1 MANIIE
7 LLQKLINHE
16 HSARDIGNIAEAE
29 AFAVKIQT
37 LLTEHKLSM
46 SEVEYQEQE
55 QVDPIGHE
63 YVGADQIGIKDGRF
77 EYWLGCLATAVAN
90 NFFCHTLR
98 TVGGGRSIKFVG
110 RNSDRAA
117 AVEMYGHLVRTAT
130 ALCEKELQQ
139 YKAQGQAESQV
150 SKRPVDKLEEA
161 LAILSERPRQR
172 WTHDGKPIA
181 AEKAAQS
188 RVWKTSFLTG
198 FANAISRRMY
208 STRRR
213 LEASAS
219 TQAAGLILR
228 YQHAVEQYIKDVIW
242 PWPLKASPGFSGAG
256 YNPYAA
262 ERGLHHGSR
271 VSIKART
278 ALTGG

>member
-16 HSARDIGNIAEAE
+16 HSARDIGNIAEAQ
-29 AFAVKIQT
+29 AFATKIQT

-55 QVDPIGHE
+55 TVDPVGHE
-63 YVGADQIGIKDGRF
+63 YVGADQVGIKDGRF
-77 EYWLGCLATAVAN
+77 EYWLGCLAAAVAD
-90 NFFCHTLR
+90 NFFSHTLR

-130 ALCEKELQQ
+130 ALCEKEFQQ
-139 YKAQGQAESQV
+139 YKAQRQVKPQV
-150 SKRPVDKLEEA
+150 SNRRWRAGE
-161 LAILSERPRQR
+161 LS
-172 WTHDGKPIA
+172 A

-188 RVWKTSFLTG
+188 RIWKNSFLTG
-198 FANAISRRMY
+198 FANAISVRMY

-228 YQHAVEQYIKDVIW
+228 NQYAVDQYIKTVIW
-242 PWPLKASPGFSGAG
+242 PWPRKGRSGFSGAD

-262 ERGLHHGSR
+262 ERGLHHGER
-271 VSIKART
+271 VSIKARA
-278 ALTGG
+278 ALTAGSS